1 MLVELSFS
9 SLGFLA
15 LVNGLSSCHWAQS
28 HLGVHVTR
36 HGPKLLGLSAKAIN
50 YGAQRVFDIFDR
62 LVVGDF
68 HAEQCRGSTI
78 AFGREEQLPEFGIG

>member
-1 MLVELSFS
+1 MLMELSFS
-9 SLGFLA
+9 SMRFLA
-15 LVNGLSSCHWAQS
+15 LVTGLSSCHWAKP

-36 HGPKLLGLSAKAIN
+36 HGPKLLGLSAQAIN
-50 YGAQRVFDIFDR
+50 YGGQRVSDIFNR

-78 AFGREEQLPEFGIG
+78 ACGREEQLPEFGIG